1 VLQHISAS
9 ATGVKDAYLVSLT
22 GDAKD
27 AGYVVLRRVRVRVC
41 CQRALTLL
49 ALTERRA
56 ERQVVEAQSSLFDV
70 R

>member
-1 VLQHISAS
+1 M
-9 ATGVKDAYLVSLT
+9 SLT